1 MAFLYGRAERLTTKN
16 SFRLEEVA
24 AGAGRRTLWPAQV
37 AQFVREG
44 HLIMPLDDL
53 GAEVIYAFRQ
63 FVLTKIRIHNFTARR

>member
-1 MAFLYGRAERLTTKN
+1 MAFLYGRAGRLTAKN

-24 AGAGRRTLWPAQV
+24 AGAGRRPLSPAQV

-53 GAEVIYAFRQ
+53 GVEVH
-63 FVLTKIRIHNFTARR
+63 LG